1 MKYDI
6 YNGILDMRKDVWS
19 LNKDTPGTNG
29 VFLKMRKKSVG
40 HNYITNW
47 GVMIQLEDFTV

>member
-6 YNGILDMRKDVWS
+6 YNGVIDTRNDVRS

-29 VFLKMRKKSVG
+29 VFLKMRKSV
-40 HNYITNW
+40 
-47 GVMIQLEDFTV
+47 